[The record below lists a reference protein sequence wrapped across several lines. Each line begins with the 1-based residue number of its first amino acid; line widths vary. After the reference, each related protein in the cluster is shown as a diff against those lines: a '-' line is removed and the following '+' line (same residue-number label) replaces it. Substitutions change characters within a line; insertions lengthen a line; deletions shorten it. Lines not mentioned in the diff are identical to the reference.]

1 MKIFLLIPKR
11 RKLYLYSVLI
21 LVMLYQQLNKQFT
34 TMKDSFWQGQLVSL
48 EGTFFGAIA
57 LSYPLPFFIDDSSA
71 E

>member
-1 MKIFLLIPKR
+1 
-11 RKLYLYSVLI
+11 
-21 LVMLYQQLNKQFT
+21 MLYQQLNKQFT